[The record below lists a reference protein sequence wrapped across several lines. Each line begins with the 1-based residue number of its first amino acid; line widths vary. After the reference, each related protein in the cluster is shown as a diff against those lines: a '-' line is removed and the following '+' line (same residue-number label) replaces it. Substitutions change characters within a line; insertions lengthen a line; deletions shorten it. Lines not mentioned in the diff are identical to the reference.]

1 MKRTGNYYSSLV
13 LFLVFC
19 LLGLIPAKSV
29 AQSEV
34 NVVATVSETTIYTG
48 ERISLSVEISG
59 SFNNVS
65 RPELPE
71 FEGFRLLSNNPS
83 TSRSYSYV
91 NGQTSSSYS
100 YSYYLIAQDE
110 GTYTI
115 PPITVSIDGEELTTE
130 AIDVEIVDRNS
141 SASEPVSSNRPEI
154 FLRLEVSDNTPVPGQ
169 QLVSDVILYFKDG
182 LEVNSYQPVP
192 GWKAEGFWKEELENT
207 ERPRAESTVING
219 VRYRKAKLLQ
229 FALFPTKTGELT
241 ISPYEIIVSIR
252 AAASRD
258 DPFSSFF
265 GGFGS
270 NQRQVELKTDPIK
283 LEVAPLPDT
292 ESGTY
297 IGAVGNFN
305 ISRTLNTTEAVV
317 GESIEIETTVRG
329 TGNVPLITKPDYEL
343 PDGLEVYDPQE
354 TTSLNRRNQSISGT
368 KTFTDVLI
376 ARTPGTYTIPE
387 KTVAYFNPVRNQYVR
402 ETLPGLTFSV
412 VRDPNA
418 AVASEQSLTFAVKPV
433 TGLASW
439 AEPESPELTKRWW
452 FWTGLLFPL
461 LLLGAGYWQ
470 KTYRD
475 KMTNNTAFARS
486 KRASEL
492 AEKRLA
498 EAIQKSE
505 EGHVKEAYNLLQKAL
520 TGFIGDKLNLPEAG
534 LSIQSY
540 ISALQDEGIDMNLIK
555 NVRMLLDKCATIS
568 YAPDTTHAYL
578 KSHVGLA
585 ESIIEKLKKEL

>member
-1 MKRTGNYYSSLV
+1 M
-13 LFLVFC
+13 
-19 LLGLIPAKSV
+19 
-29 AQSEV
+29 AQSKV

-48 ERISLSVEISG
+48 ERVSLAVEVSG
-59 SFNNVS
+59 DFNNVS

-83 TSRSYSYV
+83 TSRSYSFI
-91 NGQTSSSYS
+91 NGKTSSSYS
-100 YSYYLIAQDE
+100 YSYYLIAQDK

-115 PPITVSIDGEELTTE
+115 PSIAITIDGEEFATE
-130 AIDVEIVDRNS
+130 PIEVEIVDRNS
-141 SASEPVSSNRPEI
+141 SATDPVSSSRPEI
-154 FLRLEVSDNTPVPGQ
+154 FLQLEVSDKTPVPGQ
-169 QLVSDVILYFKDG
+169 QLIADVILYFKDG

-229 FALFPTKTGELT
+229 FALFPTKIGELS
-241 ISPYEIIVSIR
+241 ISPYEIIVSVR

-270 NQRQVELKTDPIK
+270 NQRQVELKTDPVK
-283 LEVAPLPDT
+283 LKVSPLPAVET
-292 ESGTY
+292 GTY

-305 ISRTLNTTEAVV
+305 INRTISTTEATV
-317 GESIEIETTVRG
+317 GESIEIETTIRG
-329 TGNVPLITKPDYEL
+329 TGNVPLITKPEYEL
-343 PDGLEVYDPQE
+343 PDGLEIYDPQE

-368 KTFTDVLI
+368 RIFTDVLI

-387 KTVAYFNPVRNQYVR
+387 KTVTYFNPVRNQYVR
-402 ETLPGLTFSV
+402 ETLPELTFSV

-418 AVASEQSLTFAVKPV
+418 TVASEQALPFAVKPV

-439 AEPESPELTKRWW
+439 STPQSQPLTKRWW

-461 LLLGAGYWQ
+461 LVLGVGYWQ

-475 KMTNNTAFARS
+475 KMTNNTAFARAR
-486 KRASEL
+486 KASER
-492 AEKRLA
+492 AENRLA
-498 EAIQKSE
+498 EAIQRSE

-520 TGFIGDKLNLPEAG
+520 TGYIGDKLNLPEAG

-540 ISALQDEGIDMNLIK
+540 ISALQDKGVDMNLIK

-568 YAPDTTHAYL
+568 YAPDTSHAYL